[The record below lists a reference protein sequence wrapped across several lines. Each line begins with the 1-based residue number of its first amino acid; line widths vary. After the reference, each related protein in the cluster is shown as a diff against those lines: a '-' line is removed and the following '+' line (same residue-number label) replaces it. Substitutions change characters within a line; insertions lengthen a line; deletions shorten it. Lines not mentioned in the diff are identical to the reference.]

1 MLFGFGDR
9 IGRAAHHA
17 LGGRLPEAHVVVP
30 QGHLRLDQ
38 GDGVLHHACRHFEK
52 GIADIQRIDRGGA
65 VVGGLALDPV
75 GDQLA
80 ALLGDLGHR
89 AGELERV
96 GKIGVS
102 GLWGVCFAHA
112 WVTGA
117 FLSFDLAE
125 SELEA

>member
-1 MLFGFGDR
+1 M
-9 IGRAAHHA
+9 RA
-17 LGGRLPEAHVVVP
+17 VI
-30 QGHLRLDQ
+30 
-38 GDGVLHHACRHFEK
+38 F
-52 GIADIQRIDRGGA
+52 
-65 VVGGLALDPV
+65 
-75 GDQLA
+75 
-80 ALLGDLGHR
+80 GHR